1 MPEHKPWR
9 RGLRLVAPAGQ
20 ASPQRRR
27 GRRGASG
34 SGALTARAGAGR
46 RTARRRTEPP
56 CRADAGHFRKRSLGD
71 GGKKGKA
78 HPIALQSFRAYRAAR
93 VRGKK
98 YPHKKRSRT
107 THILHAHALTQWRT
121 ITTHTVL
128 LFETLV
134 YTVLCGTPRP
144 GRRRDRVLEAG
155 RGCRRE
161 RAQLMLEAELEVGCS
176 GMLAPSTT
184 SE

>member
-1 MPEHKPWR
+1 MAAGAAAGRASRAGVAATAARASR
-9 RGLRLVAPAGQ
+9 RVRVRVPDGEGRSRPKDSATKDRGTMLARMQDTSGSVLLAMGLRRDNV
-20 ASPQRRR
+20 
-27 GRRGASG
+27 
-34 SGALTARAGAGR
+34 
-46 RTARRRTEPP
+46 
-56 CRADAGHFRKRSLGD
+56 
-71 GGKKGKA
+71 
-78 HPIALQSFRAYRAAR
+78 QSFRAYRGAR

-98 YPHKKRSRT
+98 YTRKKN
-107 THILHAHALTQWRT
+107 AHAQHIYSTHMHLLHSAH
-121 ITTHTVL
+121 TTL
-128 LFETLV
+128 NARYFEILV

-161 RAQLMLEAELEVGCS
+161 RAQLMLEVELEVGCS